1 MPPNPPR
8 RRVGLAL
15 AGLACVAALIP
26 FAPSALAEAAPAAAP
41 EADGLY
47 VDPNSQVKRW
57 VAANPGDSRQPVIA
71 DRIASQPQ
79 ARWFA
84 NFRPDTVQQE
94 VSDYVTAAGDKIPV
108 MSVYGITNRD
118 CGGPSSGGA
127 PDLTAYQGWIEKIAA
142 GLGDHPVLIIL
153 ETDSLALQ
161 TCLNP
166 DELAA
171 RNAALHKAVT
181 TLKSADP
188 AARVYL
194 DGGHSGWNSAADQAA
209 RLKAAGVTDADGV
222 YTNVSNFNPTD
233 AEVAYGKQI
242 LAAIGD
248 QDLGLVVD
256 TSRNGN
262 GSNGEW
268 CDPQGRALGQNPALA
283 PGDAAVDAYLWVK
296 PPGEADGC
304 AAQAGQFDPALAYA
318 LATN

>member
-1 MPPNPPR
+1 M
-8 RRVGLAL
+8 
-15 AGLACVAALIP
+15 
-26 FAPSALAEAAPAAAP
+26 
-41 EADGLY
+41 
-47 VDPNSQVKRW
+47 KRW
-57 VAANPGDSRQPVIA
+57 VAANPADSRQPVIN

-79 ARWFA
+79 ARWLSAFK
-84 NFRPDTVQQE
+84 PDTVQQE
-94 VSDYVTAAGDKIPV
+94 VADYVTAAGDQVPV
-108 MSVYGITNRD
+108 LSVYGITNRD

-127 PDLTAYQGWIEKIAA
+127 PDLAAYKGWVEKIAA
-142 GLGDHPVLIIL
+142 GLGDHKVLIIL

-161 TCLNP
+161 TCLSA

-171 RNAALHKAVT
+171 RNAALHDAVRT
-181 TLKSADP
+181 IKTADP

-194 DGGHSGWNSAADQAA
+194 DGGHSGWNPAADQAA

-242 LAAIGD
+242 LDAIGD
-248 QDLGLVVD
+248 PDLGLVVD

-268 CDPQGRALGQNPALA
+268 CDPSGRALGQNPALE

-304 AAQAGQFDPALAYA
+304 AAPAGQFDPALAHA